1 MDEYET
7 LLLFVTVL
15 WWSTD
20 NDEGSLT
27 TGEDERFPTGEGKG
41 GGGVVL
47 PPWWRKGEWITVDE
61 GENTVDGDDNLGSY
75 RM

>member
-47 PPWWRKGEWITVDE
+47 PP
-61 GENTVDGDDNLGSY
+61 
-75 RM
+75 